1 MLEAKGQD
9 EELAVL
15 ILDFRDAFMS
25 IPLHTDERP
34 FNCTILD
41 DPITVGRPTFD
52 GEPTQGRCIVWQVLG
67 FGGKPNPLVYSR
79 AASFAMRTGQ
89 ALFRQSPV
97 KTRTLLKGQLY
108 VDDPAIVAKGK
119 REDVVKELDLLLA
132 WWMALG
138 IPLAWAKGKLVWNQ
152 APHEWIGVRY
162 TPTLEGN
169 VLMELPPKFLEEF
182 LVQLEPF
189 CRTKGGC
196 SLKDAERVVGRAG
209 RVAHIVPAAR
219 PFTTGLY
226 AALSAEKAAIRG
238 GRSRTH
244 GRLVAA
250 KRFAS
255 AACWLRQLVR
265 GEEDSVMPLRRL
277 VRATGP
283 LVARTSSWVVQFDA
297 STTGG
302 GAILRR
308 KGAILEYVFLQW
320 RDRDVKALGVTV
332 GDSKCQ
338 SFWEFL
344 MVLIALIVWGDRFVE
359 EEVAVIGDSTSAL
372 QDALQLKGPRSEEGC
387 GFNSNTFSFP
397 PPFFQITPG
406 VSSRK
411 IRKIVRPKCD
421 GCRRPRDRLAT
432 TKERLGIPRG
442 PHPRGEEHGSRCPL
456 QAVRQPCGGL
466 PGGCSEG
473 RQRARGT
480 RCG

>member
-1 MLEAKGQD
+1 M
-9 EELAVL
+9 
-15 ILDFRDAFMS
+15 
-25 IPLHTDERP
+25 
-34 FNCTILD
+34 
-41 DPITVGRPTFD
+41 
-52 GEPTQGRCIVWQVLG
+52 
-67 FGGKPNPLVYSR
+67 
-79 AASFAMRTGQ
+79 
-89 ALFRQSPV
+89 
-97 KTRTLLKGQLY
+97 
-108 VDDPAIVAKGK
+108 
-119 REDVVKELDLLLA
+119 
-132 WWMALG
+132 
-138 IPLAWAKGKLVWNQ
+138 
-152 APHEWIGVRY
+152 
-162 TPTLEGN
+162 
-169 VLMELPPKFLEEF
+169 
-182 LVQLEPF
+182 
-189 CRTKGGC
+189 
-196 SLKDAERVVGRAG
+196 VGRAG

-332 GDSKCQ
+332 GDSKYQ

-344 MVLIALIVWGDRFVE
+344 MVLIALIVWGDRFVD

-387 GFNSNTFSFP
+387 GFNQTRFPFSPLAFKSPRGFQAAKFGRSSGRSVMAAVAREIAWRQQRRGWAFRVGHIPAERNTVADALSRQFDNPAVAF
-397 PPFFQITPG
+397 PG
-406 VSSRK
+406 VALRGASERAAPDVGDLW
-411 IRKIVRPKCD
+411 RTLAF
-421 GCRRPRDRLAT
+421 PR
-432 TKERLGIPRG
+432 
-442 PHPRGEEHGSRCPL
+442 
-456 QAVRQPCGGL
+456 
-466 PGGCSEG
+466 
-473 RQRARGT
+473 
-480 RCG
+480 